1 MPDPIKP
8 TAADEAAAET
18 LFRAILGDVG
28 SYAEWG
34 YTSYREAAQRNIAQ
48 AFTLHAQQA
57 REQALEEA
65 ATGVAGIAE
74 SIRKQASKNHPDSDR
89 TRELMRQADELE
101 MAADA
106 IRALKEQPPC

>member
-1 MPDPIKP
+1 MSDPIKP

-18 LFRAILGDVG
+18 LFRTILGDVG

-48 AFTLHAQQA
+48 AFALHAHQA

-65 ATGVAGIAE
+65 AKVAECQFDDRGNSRSGHHSETDWTDGYRDGTKA
-74 SIRKQASKNHPDSDR
+74 AS
-89 TRELMRQADELE
+89 T
-101 MAADA
+101 A